1 MIKLI
6 KKHKLITVAIVA
18 YLVTLI
24 ISPEIFMNAIKQN
37 GSFLLEMLQ
46 ILPPIMIISSLIS
59 VWVPNEVIIKGF
71 GNTSGIKGK
80 LFSILIGAFSAG
92 PIYAG
97 FPVAKTL
104 YDKGASVGNVVIIL
118 SAWAVVKVPMY
129 LVETSFLGTAFA
141 NTRYLL
147 TIPLIILLGYVM
159 QKIVKREDIPLSD
172 MDKEIAEIVAK
183 LPQRNCGACGYK
195 DCHGFAKAVKD
206 GDVKFSDCVMINSK
220 KTDESS
226 EKNKARSEK
235 NGKTII

>member
-1 MIKLI
+1 MMTFI
-6 KKHKLITVAIVA
+6 KKHKLITVAALA

-24 ISPEIFMNAIKQN
+24 VSPEIFMNAIKQN
-37 GSFLLEMLQ
+37 GAFLLEMLE
-46 ILPPIMIISSLIS
+46 ILPPIMVISSLIS
-59 VWVPNEVIIKGF
+59 VWVPNDVIIKGF

-129 LVETSFLGTAFA
+129 LVETSFLGVNFA

-147 TIPLIILLGYVM
+147 TIPLIIVLGYLM
-159 QKIVKREDIPLSD
+159 QRMVKREDIPVSD
-172 MDKEIAEIVAK
+172 LDREIAQIYDQ
-183 LPQRNCGACGYK
+183 LPQRHCGACGYT
-195 DCHGFAKAVKD
+195 DCHEFAKAVKEGEAD
-206 GDVKFSDCVMINSK
+206 M
-220 KTDESS
+220 DECKILSRTT
-226 EKNKARSEK
+226 ERV
-235 NGKTII
+235 